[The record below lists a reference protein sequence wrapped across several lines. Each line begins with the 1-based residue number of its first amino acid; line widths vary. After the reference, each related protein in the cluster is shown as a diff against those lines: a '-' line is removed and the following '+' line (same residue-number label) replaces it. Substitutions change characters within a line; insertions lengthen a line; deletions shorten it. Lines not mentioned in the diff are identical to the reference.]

1 MQHAKQL
8 ETVRKLVRE
17 TMQAEGVQG
26 FDECFEKILLRDE
39 FYCGRSF
46 CCGGHRAVWFIEEHT
61 IKYYGPDGGFL
72 SSSAVETANLDEHRR
87 AA

>member
-1 MQHAKQL
+1 MQHAEQL
-8 ETVRKLVRE
+8 ETVRKMVRQ

-26 FDECFEKILLRDE
+26 FDEYFEQVLLRDE

-46 CCGGHRAVWFIEEHT
+46 CCEGLRAVWFIEEHT

-72 SSSAVETANLDEHRR
+72 YAYSVEPSGADEFRR